1 MVKTLSLKQM
11 IFAGFGLVL
20 VLLMAL
26 AAVSLRG
33 TNTIGHD
40 FTEYRQ
46 AARESL
52 LVNDA
57 NATLLQARLAVMQY
71 RVANSEETAQGVR
84 DQIIRLAELKDELIG
99 FVQDPSKG
107 ERIEELRGYVD
118 EYKAT
123 FAAVVDIQNQ
133 RNALVPQMN
142 QAGREARSVVSDL
155 MGDANDLQNG
165 EAAYLGG
172 VVQQHLMLARYYAE
186 KFLLENTESDR
197 ARTVQ
202 ELRTAEEA
210 AEMLSRFAR
219 TGPLASSFTSYQD
232 NVASFEALFLETA
245 DLIVARNTLLDDQL
259 DVLGPQVANGYAA
272 LLSDVVSVQ
281 NTVGP
286 RAAAEVASISRST
299 MVLGLVAIALGIV
312 AAFFIGRLI
321 SGAIGTVV
329 LRMQDLAAGNLDIEI
344 TGSDRKDELG
354 DMARALLI
362 FQENGREKVRMQAEQ
377 EQQAEHAEAEKRRTM
392 NEMADGFEAS
402 VNEVVA
408 GVSSAAEQMVGLA
421 QLLTQSAERAGERST
436 AVAAASEEASTNVE
450 TVAAA
455 SEEMTNSIA
464 EVSQRVGQSATM
476 TDEAARG
483 AEETTA
489 TVSRLSTSAQTIGDV
504 ISMISDIA
512 EQTNLLALNATIEA
526 ARAGEAGKGFAV
538 VASEVKSLA
547 NQTAKA
553 TEEIS
558 AQITGM
564 QGETDAVVQAI
575 EKIGGMITELNGTS
589 SSIAAAVEE
598 QHSATQEIARNT
610 AQAADGTREVS
621 SNITEVSSAVQE
633 TGQAASE
640 VLTASSQLAG
650 EAERLREGVA
660 DFLLTVRAA

>member
-1 MVKTLSLKQM
+1 MLKALSLKHM

-20 VLLMAL
+20 ALLIVLAGL
-26 AAVSLRG
+26 ALRG
-33 TNTIGHD
+33 TSIIGHD
-40 FTEYRQ
+40 FTDYRQ

-52 LVNDA
+52 LVNEA

-71 RVANSEETAQGVR
+71 RAANSDEKAQGVR
-84 DQIIRLAELKDELIG
+84 DQLTTLAQLKDELIA
-99 FVQDPSKG
+99 FVQDPQQVEIIGGLSDTALAYG
-107 ERIEELRGYVD
+107 N
-118 EYKAT
+118 T
-123 FAAVVDIQNQ
+123 FADIVDLQNQ
-133 RNALVPQMN
+133 RNLLVPQMN
-142 QAGREARSVVSDL
+142 AAGREARSAISDL
-155 MGDANDLQNG
+155 MGEAYGADNG
-165 EAAYLGG
+165 DAAYLGG

-186 KFLLENTESDR
+186 KFLLENRVADQE
-197 ARTVQ
+197 RTLE
-202 ELRTAEEA
+202 ELGLAEASAQTAA
-210 AEMLSRFAR
+210 RFA
-219 TGPLASSFTSYQD
+219 GQGGLAANMAVYQEQMATFESLFTEI
-232 NVASFEALFLETA
+232 AG
-245 DLIVARNTLLDDQL
+245 LIEARNALLDERL
-259 DVLGPQVANGYAA
+259 DVLGPQLATGYAQV
-272 LLSDVVSVQ
+272 LQGVVDTQ

-286 RAAAEVASISRST
+286 RAAQEIAGISRTTMIIAVASI
-299 MVLGLVAIALGIV
+299 LIGLA
-312 AAFFIGRLI
+312 AAFFIGRMI
-321 SGAIGTVV
+321 SSSIASVV
-329 LRMQDLAAGNLDIEI
+329 ARMNDLAAGELDIEI
-344 TGSDRKDELG
+344 TGADRKDELG
-354 DMARALLI
+354 DMARALLV
-362 FQENGREKVRMQAEQ
+362 FQENGREKVRLQAEQ
-377 EQQAEHAEAEKRRTM
+377 SQQAALAEEEKRRSM
-392 NEMADGFEAS
+392 NQLADGFEAS
-402 VNEVVA
+402 VNEVVS

-483 AEETTA
+483 AEQTTT
-489 TVSRLSTSAQTIGDV
+489 TVAKLSTSAQTIGDV

-564 QGETDAVVQAI
+564 QGDTDAVVSAI
-575 EKIGGMITELNGTS
+575 DKIGTMIQELNGTS

-640 VLTASSQLAG
+640 VLTASSQLAS

-660 DFLLTVRAA
+660 DFLRTVRAA